1 MQQLQSSYRGDSSPS
16 LAQIFG
22 IQYQPQ
28 QAIAQAANTA
38 VSSGMSAGAQ
48 VKTTAMNNATQMS
61 IADANRW
68 ENKRQFNLTNKL
80 YNRNADENERH
91 NMAGEDNAN
100 RVTDWNTG
108 GSIDA
113 TDRAAAGDIKAQ
125 IMEMEL
131 ALQGLDKTD
140 PDYAKKA
147 EAITN
152 RINGLRTAATGAG
165 GTRGGLTGFA
175 PRAGNMYGPKESFT
189 TKGGKLLTAAGAAGD
204 PEPPAPVPVL
214 PEAPTPVGSISQGG
228 GNGSNIG
235 FNPADY
241 NIAPINLGYTPST
254 PTLSSTFS
262 TTPAPVATPTPAPV
276 ATPAPA
282 PAPTRTFFPTVTP
295 RPTPL
300 APAAAPAGTPGAAPR
315 TFFPKPYGI

>member
-38 VSSGMSAGAQ
+38 VGSGMSAGAQ
-48 VKTTAMNNATQMS
+48 VKTTAMNNSTQMS

-68 ENKRQFNLTNKL
+68 ENARQYNLTNKL
-80 YNRNADENERH
+80 YNRNASENERH
-91 NMAGEDNAN
+91 NMAGEANAE

-113 TDRAAAGDIKAQ
+113 TDRAAAGDVKAQ

-140 PDYAKKA
+140 KDYLKKA

-241 NIAPINLGYTPST
+241 NIT
-254 PTLSSTFS
+254 PTTLGQPF
-262 TTPAPVATPTPAPV
+262 TTQTLGGTIANATPTAPAPIQAASGAPAAPKNWWESGFQFGNTGV
-276 ATPAPA
+276 ISPAPA
-282 PAPTRTFFPTVTP
+282 ESSGGIKLPDWFN
-295 RPTPL
+295 
-300 APAAAPAGTPGAAPR
+300 PAGIR
-315 TFFPKPYGI
+315 

>member
-1 MQQLQSSYRGDSSPS
+1 

-38 VSSGMSAGAQ
+38 VGSGMSAGAQ
-48 VKTTAMNNATQMS
+48 VKTTAMNNATQ
-61 IADANRW
+61 IAISDANRW
-68 ENKRQFNLTNKL
+68 ENKRQFNLTNRL

-113 TDRAAAGDIKAQ
+113 TDRAAAGDVKAQ
-125 IMEMEL
+125 IMEMEM

-147 EAITN
+147 KAITD
-152 RINGLRTAATGAG
+152 RISGLRTSAGGAA

-189 TKGGKLLTAAGAAGD
+189 TKGGKLLTAAGAAGE
-204 PEPPAPVPVL
+204 PEAPAPVPVL
-214 PEAPTPVGSISQGG
+214 PEAPTPVGSIRTAGEPTVLPAGTNLSQYTLGATTPTPTLTNTFSGTITGG
-228 GNGSNIG
+228 GYNLGGTPAAPPAAPPAASPAPAWTPGAGGVWIPTGAPSATPSPMAPAAGSAAAPFKMPNW
-235 FNPADY
+235 FNPA
-241 NIAPINLGYTPST
+241 
-254 PTLSSTFS
+254 
-262 TTPAPVATPTPAPV
+262 
-276 ATPAPA
+276 
-282 PAPTRTFFPTVTP
+282 
-295 RPTPL
+295 
-300 APAAAPAGTPGAAPR
+300 
-315 TFFPKPYGI
+315 GI